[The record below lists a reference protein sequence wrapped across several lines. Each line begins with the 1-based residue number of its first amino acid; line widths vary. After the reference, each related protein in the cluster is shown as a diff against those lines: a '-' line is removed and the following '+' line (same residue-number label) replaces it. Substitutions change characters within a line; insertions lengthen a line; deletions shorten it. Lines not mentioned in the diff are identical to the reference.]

1 MKKHAF
7 AVAKFALGVFL
18 VGPAFAV
25 SVPPI
30 SSPAKDGQPG
40 WHLQP
45 AYTGTNGHMTV
56 DDHGRVTIVPRT
68 GDAPPR
74 RTPTV
79 GNAFGCSHSTV
90 CTRTGGPARES
101 TLRVV
106 WSQNLGYTFGYP
118 FHLPPGDGGVP
129 AVAVDS
135 KDNVWVLQR
144 SPKGSAQLFKFNKN
158 GALLITAS
166 PDVIGYQEK
175 GHGMAV
181 DANDNVWFVDETGAV
196 VTEVNSE
203 GKLLK
208 TVGVKDKPGDWD
220 EAKGQHLLWQPTAV
234 AFALNGEM
242 YISEGHGNESP
253 NDVDSD
259 NPANILGAARVLH
272 FDKDGTFIGQWFGD
286 DVGQGKFEMIHGM
299 AVDPKNGDVWL
310 GDREQYRIVIYS
322 SDGKFLRTIQMRN
335 LTCDIVF
342 DEKGNPWIATGQDG
356 QILKIDRNGK
366 VLGAIGGG
374 MGIEP
379 GQFSEAG
386 FFGFDKAGNIYA
398 GDTGIPRVAK
408 LIPPGKAKH

>member
-1 MKKHAF
+1 MKTLLSTTA
-7 AVAKFALGVFL
+7 AIFALCAWAA
-18 VGPAFAV
+18 PASAFTA
-25 SVPPI
+25 PPT
-30 SSPAKDGQPG
+30 SGPAKDGQPA

-45 AYTGTNGHMTV
+45 GYTGANGHMAV
-56 DDHGRVTIVPRT
+56 DDQGRVTVTPRT
-68 GDAPPR
+68 GNGPPR
-74 RTPTV
+74 RAPAV

-90 CTRTGGPARES
+90 CTRTGGPDRTS
-101 TLRVV
+101 TMRVV
-106 WSQNLGYTFGYP
+106 WSQNLGYTFSYP
-118 FHLPPGDGGVP
+118 FHLPPGDGGIP

-144 SPKGSAQLFKFNKN
+144 SPKGSAQLFKFDKN
-158 GALLITAS
+158 GKPLVTVS

-175 GHGMAV
+175 GHGMTV
-181 DANDNVWFVDETGAV
+181 DANDNVWFADETGAV
-196 VTEVNSE
+196 VTEVNSD

-208 TVGVKDKPGDWD
+208 TVGIKDKPGDWD
-220 EAKGQHLLWQPTAV
+220 EAKGQHLLWQPTDI
-234 AFALNGEM
+234 AFAPNGDM

-259 NPANILGAARVLH
+259 NPANVLGASRVLH
-272 FDKDGTFIGQWFGD
+272 FDKNGAFIGQWFGD

-299 AVDPKNGDVWL
+299 AVDPKTGDVWL

-322 SDGKFLRTIQMRN
+322 GDGKFLRTLQMRN

-342 DEKGNPWIATGQDG
+342 DPKGNPWVATGQDG
-356 QILKIDRNGK
+356 QIIKIDRNGK

-386 FFGFDKAGNIYA
+386 FFGFDKAGIIYA

-408 LIPPGKAKH
+408 ITPPGKPKQ

>member
-1 MKKHAF
+1 MKTLFLATT
-7 AVAKFALGVFL
+7 AIFALCSWAVPSF
-18 VGPAFAV
+18 AFTT
-25 SVPPI
+25 PPT
-30 SSPAKDGQPG
+30 SGPAKDGQPA

-45 AYTGTNGHMTV
+45 GYAGGNGHMSV
-56 DDHGRVTIVPRT
+56 DDQGRVTITPRT
-68 GDAPPR
+68 GNAAPRPA
-74 RTPTV
+74 PKV

-90 CTRTGGPARES
+90 CTRTGGPDRL
-101 TLRVV
+101 TTPRVV
-106 WSQNLGYTFGYP
+106 WSQGLGYTFAYP

-129 AVAVDS
+129 AVTVDS

-144 SPKGSAQLFKFNKN
+144 SPKGSAQLFKFDKN
-158 GALLITAS
+158 GALLITVA

-175 GHGMAV
+175 GHGMGV

-196 VTEVNSE
+196 VTEVNSD
-203 GKLLK
+203 GKVLK
-208 TVGVKDKPGDWD
+208 TIGVKDKPGDWD

-234 AFALNGEM
+234 AFAPNGDM
-242 YISEGHGNESP
+242 YISEGHGNESH

-259 NPANILGAARVLH
+259 DPANVIGASRVLR
-272 FDKDGTFIGQWFGD
+272 FDKNGTFINQWFGD
-286 DVGQGKFEMIHGM
+286 DVGQGKFEMVHGM

-322 SDGKFLRTIQMRN
+322 GDGKFLRTIQMRN
-335 LTCDIVF
+335 LVCDIEF
-342 DEKGNPWIATGQDG
+342 DRKGNPWIATGQDG

-386 FFGFDKAGNIYA
+386 FFGFDKAGVIYS
-398 GDTGIPRVAK
+398 GDTGVPRVAK
-408 LIPPGKAKH
+408 LTPPKAKH

>member
-1 MKKHAF
+1 MKNNAF
-7 AVAKFALGVFL
+7 VVGSVALGIFL
-18 VGPAFAV
+18 AAPAFAFTA
-25 SVPPI
+25 PPT
-30 SSPAKDGQPG
+30 SGPAKDGQPA

-45 AYTGTNGHMTV
+45 AYSGAGGHMSV
-56 DDHGRVTIVPRT
+56 DDQGRVTVTPRA
-68 GDAPPR
+68 GNGAPR
-74 RTPTV
+74 RAPTV

-90 CTRTGGPARES
+90 CTRTGGPGREN

-106 WSQNLGYTFGYP
+106 WSQNLGYTFSYP
-118 FHLPPGDGGVP
+118 FHLPPGDGGIP
-129 AVAVDS
+129 AVTVDS

-144 SPKGSAQLFKFNKN
+144 SPKGSPQLFKFDKN
-158 GALLITAS
+158 GALLITVS

-181 DANDNVWFVDETGAV
+181 DANDNVWFVDETGATV
-196 VTEVNSE
+196 SEVSSD

-234 AFALNGEM
+234 TFAPNGDM

-253 NDVDSD
+253 NNVDSD
-259 NPANILGAARVLH
+259 DPANVLGASRVLH
-272 FDKDGTFIGQWFGD
+272 FDKSGALIGQWFGD

-299 AVDPKNGDVWL
+299 AVDPKTGDVWL

-322 SDGKFLRTIQMRN
+322 GDGKFLRTIQMRN
-335 LTCDIVF
+335 LTCDIEF
-342 DEKGNPWIATGQDG
+342 DRKGNPWVATGQDG

-366 VLGAIGGG
+366 VLGALGGG
-374 MGIEP
+374 MGIAP

-386 FFGFDKAGNIYA
+386 FFGFDKDGVIYS

-408 LIPPGKAKH
+408 LTPPGKSKH